1 MLRQVNVS
9 NHRTVALR
17 VVKTIH
23 QVRLSYWNTLINL
36 STVVPHRDVVDLA
49 PTLNQRL
56 NLGVDLAVGHQAL
69 RLARILPLV
78 LLQDLIDLFFE
89 V

>member
-9 NHRTVALR
+9 DHRTVVLR

-23 QVRLSYWNTLINL
+23 QVRLSYWNTLIIL
-36 STVVPHRDVVDLA
+36 STVVPHRVVVDLA
-49 PTLNQRL
+49 AALNKGL

-69 RLARILPLV
+69 GLARIVPLV
-78 LLQDLIDLFFE
+78 LL
-89 V
+89 